1 MTSNRT
7 FMPALLVAAGLLGG
21 IVLMQII
28 GGGGNDADGLG
39 ERTVIYWQAPMDPNY
54 RSDKPGKS
62 PMGMDLIPV
71 YEGED
76 NQGTEPAL
84 RISPAVINNIGI
96 RTDFVTRQ
104 TLNREINTVGFIT
117 HDDDLT
123 SHVHTRTEGWIENLV
138 VKTAGERVKM
148 NDVIFQMY
156 SPNLVNAQAEYLQA
170 LRIGNKSLAEAS
182 RQRLLAL
189 GMTAPQINHLTE
201 KKEVDQLVD
210 VTAPQDGFVTALNVG
225 EGMFI
230 KPGTTVFSLSDLRSI
245 WVMVDIFEDQATW
258 VTEGQHAKMR
268 LPFIPGKAWHGRV
281 DYVYPTIDPR
291 SRTVQVRLEF
301 ENADELLK
309 PNMYAEVTVHG
320 NAQENALSIP
330 REALIRTGQ
339 SERVIIDL
347 GDGRF
352 RPAKVTTGIE
362 SGGRVE
368 TLEGVKEGERI
379 VVSGQFLI
387 DSEASLD
394 ASFLRM
400 SEDESG
406 VSDEGNEAAH
416 EGGHSGHGKETQ

>member
-7 FMPALLVAAGLLGG
+7 FMSTLLIAVGVLGG
-21 IVLMQII
+21 VILMQFI
-28 GGGGNDADGLG
+28 GDGNNDESGSG
-39 ERTVIYWQAPMDPNY
+39 ELKVLYWQAPMDPNY

-62 PMGMDLIPV
+62 PMGMELIPV

-84 RISPAVINNIGI
+84 RISPAVINNIGV
-96 RTDFVTRQ
+96 RTDLVTRQ
-104 TLNREINTVGFIT
+104 TLSREINTVGFIT

-123 SHVHTRTEGWIENLV
+123 SHVHTRTEGWIENLII
-138 VKTAGERVKM
+138 KTAGEPVKK

-170 LRIGNKSLAEAS
+170 LRISNKSLAEAS

-189 GMTAPQINHLTE
+189 GMTATQINKLTE
-201 KKEVDQLVD
+201 KKEIDQLVD

-245 WVMVDIFEDQATW
+245 WVMVDIFEDQANW
-258 VTEGQHAKMR
+258 VAEGQHAEMR
-268 LPFIPGKAWHGRV
+268 LPFIPGKAWHGKV
-281 DYVYPTIDPR
+281 DYVYPTIDPK

-301 ENADELLK
+301 KNADELLK
-309 PNMYAEVTVHG
+309 PNMYADVTVHG

-330 REALIRTGQ
+330 REALIKTGQ

-368 TLEGVKEGERI
+368 ILEGVKEGERI

-400 SEDESG
+400 GVEEDRGPIEESAVGDES
-406 VSDEGNEAAH
+406 D
-416 EGGHSGHGKETQ
+416 HSGHGKESQ